1 MKKSQK
7 SKINYLFFFTV
18 FIAFFSCENEK
29 PPIDQETE
37 VITPYVNTDSINNIR
52 KEIKADEKAK
62 QLNWLFAN
70 KVKKERFNGSVLIA
84 QRGQIIYKNAFGFA
98 NYKTKEPLKINSAF
112 QLSSTSKPFTATAIL
127 LLSDQKKLKLTDNVK
142 KFIPDFPYPNI
153 TIHMLLTHRSGL
165 SNYVYF
171 GEPYCDENNCYNGK
185 TFDNN
190 SVLDIMKTDKPA
202 AYYAPN
208 KKFGYCNTNYAILA
222 SIVENVAGVSFA
234 DFMEQNIFKP
244 LGMHNSWVHRPK
256 NDPVGKN
263 ITLGHNSFGQTEKET
278 YADDV
283 VGDKGI
289 YSTIEDLFLFDQA
302 LYTEKILKKE
312 TIEEAFT
319 GYSNEHRG
327 KRNYGYGWRLTD
339 AGHGNKIV
347 YHNGWWHGY
356 NSIFFRRLSD
366 QTTVIILSNKDN
378 RTIYKIEDI
387 LTIINQ
393 NSDPTDVKIEL

>member
-1 MKKSQK
+1 MKKYTHY
-7 SKINYLFFFTV
+7 INYLFFFILIISIVACNDNKPVTEE
-18 FIAFFSCENEK
+18 IAVVSVYIN
-29 PPIDQETE
+29 Q
-37 VITPYVNTDSINNIR
+37 DSINKIR
-52 KEIKADEKAK
+52 REIKADQKAK
-62 QLNWLFAN
+62 QLNSLFAE
-70 KVKKERFNGSVLIA
+70 KVKKAGFNGNILIA
-84 QRGQIIYKNAFGFA
+84 QRGQIIYKNALGFA
-98 NYKTKEPLKINSAF
+98 NYKTKERLKVNSAF

-127 LLSDQKKLKLTDNVK
+127 MLADSGKLHLTDNVK
-142 KFIPDFPYPNI
+142 KFIPDFPYSNI
-153 TIHMLLTHRSGL
+153 TIHSLLTHRSGL

-190 SVLDIMKTDKPA
+190 SVLHIMKMDKPA

-222 SIVENVAGVSFA
+222 SIVEKVSGLSFA
-234 DFMEQNIFKP
+234 DFMEQRIFTP
-244 LGMHNSWVHRPK
+244 LGMYNTWVHTPK
-256 NDPVGKN
+256 NDPRDKN
-263 ITLGHNSFGQTEKET
+263 ITLGHNASGQIEKDT

-302 LYTEKILKKE
+302 LYSEKLLKKKTLE
-312 TIEEAFT
+312 QAFT
-319 GYSNEHRG
+319 GYSNEHKG

-339 AGHGNKIV
+339 NGNGNKIV

-387 LTIINQ
+387 LSIVNRNNNPDDI
-393 NSDPTDVKIEL
+393 KIEL

>member
-1 MKKSQK
+1 MA
-7 SKINYLFFFTV
+7 KINTFKIYSLFFFTLL
-18 FIAFFSCENEK
+18 ISLFSCEDNK
-29 PPIDQETE
+29 PITE
-37 VITPYVNTDSINNIR
+37 QTGALSLNINQDSINKIR
-52 KEIKADEKAK
+52 REIKADEKAK
-62 QLNWLFAN
+62 QLNSLFAE
-70 KVKKERFNGSVLIA
+70 KVKKTGFNGNVLIA
-84 QRGQIIYKNAFGFA
+84 QRGQIIYKNALGFA
-98 NYKTKEPLKINSAF
+98 NYKTKERLKINSAF

-127 LLSDQKKLKLTDNVK
+127 MLADSGKLNLSDNVK
-142 KFIPDFPYPNI
+142 KFFPDFPYSNI
-153 TIHMLLTHRSGL
+153 TIHSLLTHRSGL

-190 SVLDIMKTDKPA
+190 SVLHIMKTDKPPM
-202 AYYAPN
+202 YYAPN

-222 SIVENVAGVSFA
+222 SIVEKVSGLSFA
-234 DFMEQNIFKP
+234 DFMAQRIFKP
-244 LGMHNSWVHRPK
+244 LGMNNTWVHTPK
-256 NDPVGKN
+256 NDPANKS
-263 ITLGHNSFGQTEKET
+263 ITFGHNASCQIEKDT

-289 YSTIEDLFLFDQA
+289 YSTVEDLFLFDQA
-302 LYTEKILKKE
+302 LYSEKLLKKK
-312 TIEEAFT
+312 TLEEAFT
-319 GYSNEHRG
+319 GYSNEHKG

-339 AGHGNKIV
+339 NGNGNKIV

-387 LTIINQ
+387 LSIINH
-393 NSDPTDVKIEL
+393 NSNPNDVKIEL